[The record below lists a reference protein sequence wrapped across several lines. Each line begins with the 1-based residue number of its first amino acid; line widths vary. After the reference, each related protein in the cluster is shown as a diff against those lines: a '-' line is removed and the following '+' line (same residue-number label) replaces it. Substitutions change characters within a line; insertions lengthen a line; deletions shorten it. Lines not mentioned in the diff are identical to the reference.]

1 LIKPTVSVII
11 PTRNRSEL
19 LQAAMTSVMNQTFED
34 FELIVVDDASE
45 DATQGVFSFF
55 RDERI
60 KCVRHHTNR
69 GEAASRNTGI
79 SHSKG
84 EFIAFLDDDD
94 QWLPEKLRLQLD
106 LIRNSPSIVGA
117 VYSSFMVIDM
127 AKGIT
132 LGEWVPRKRGDIYRD
147 MAFDNFVGTPSTVF
161 LRKECFCRAGL
172 FDKHIAYSLDYDMWI
187 RISKEFHFDFIKMPL
202 VKYYFHENQISR
214 NLEIQARGKEALLK
228 KHGPFFTSNKKA
240 YSKHILD
247 LGLLYRD
254 QQKIEKARETF
265 LKAIRIYPLRTGN
278 YTGFMKCLGYGL
290 LGKEYFTKLKMFKD
304 SLSALVWCDKS
315 AFRKF

>member
-1 LIKPTVSVII
+1 MASVI
-11 PTRNRSEL
+11 
-19 LQAAMTSVMNQTFED
+19 NQTFEN

-45 DATQGVFSFF
+45 DDTQEVFSSF
-55 RDERI
+55 RDDRI
-60 KCVRHHTNR
+60 KCVRHPFNR

-79 SHSKG
+79 SHSQG

-94 QWLPEKLRLQLD
+94 RWLPEKLRLQLD
-106 LIRNSPSIVGA
+106 LIRDSPPIVGA
-117 VYSSFMVIDM
+117 VYSSFIVIDM
-127 AKGIT
+127 TSGMT
-132 LGEWVPRKRGDIYRD
+132 LGEWIPKKRGDIYGD

-172 FDKHIAYSLDYDMWI
+172 FDEHIAYSLDYDMWI
-187 RISKEFHFDFIKMPL
+187 RISKEFHFDFIEVPL

-214 NLEIQARGKEALLK
+214 NIEIQARGKEALLK
-228 KHGPFFTSNKKA
+228 KHGPFFTANKKA

-254 QQKIEKARETF
+254 QQMIEKARETF
-265 LKAIRIYPLRTGN
+265 LKATKIYPMRTGN
-278 YTGFMKCLGYGL
+278 YTGLMKCLGYGL
-290 LGKEYFTKLKMFKD
+290 LGKEYFTRLKKFKD
-304 SLSALVWCDKS
+304 SLSAWVWCNRS